1 MRNFMDIDMTCRRY
15 LEWRQ
20 LLEKDVKKFHCSV
33 FKFVH
38 PGYVALFVVYL
49 FDTDEGAPPSLQLTF
64 PIRASIYFW
73 RPVATGS
80 LGNRGLAISQ
90 STFPLSTLNSW
101 DQHRKPASRSSQL
114 CSRSRYSSI
123 TPATYCGACFKH
135 FSGIS
140 HTALKSF
147 CCCRI
152 LCRSSA
158 QPEFLAPVYYFR
170 PRPFIV
176 KSPPRICS
184 G

>member
-90 STFPLSTLNSW
+90 STFPA
-101 DQHRKPASRSSQL
+101 PEASQQVQPTF
-114 CSRSRYSSI
+114 SRSRYSSI